1 MLIKDGDRN
10 NDTNQPPVGGMKMKK
25 QIARVLSVV
34 FALSLL
40 LSLCLSASA
49 AQESDLLARIR
60 EKGYIVI
67 ATEGDWAPWTY
78 HDESNALVGFDVELG
93 RKLAEYIGVEA
104 RFEETNWDAILAGVD
119 SGRFDIA
126 CNGVSV
132 TPQRSEKYDFSV
144 PYVYSK
150 TVLVVRGDNDSIRS
164 FEDLKGKKTA
174 NTISSIF
181 ANLAESFGA
190 TVVGVDALQDT
201 IQQVLQGRV
210 DATMNSR
217 MTINDFMKEHPDAN
231 LKIVDERAGD
241 IVSVPVRKGEDAAS
255 LLALINEA
263 LRAMHADG
271 TLTELSQRYFG
282 GMDMT
287 AE

>member
-1 MLIKDGDRN
+1 
-10 NDTNQPPVGGMKMKK
+10 MKK
-25 QIARVLSVV
+25 QRMFCCAVLSLI
-34 FALSLL
+34 LSLVF
-40 LSLCLSASA
+40 CLSASA
-49 AQESDLLARIR
+49 AGESDLLARIR

-104 RFEETNWDAILAGVD
+104 RCEEANWGAILAGVA
-119 SGRFDIA
+119 SGRWDIA

-217 MTINDFMKEHPDAN
+217 MTINDFLREHPDAN

-255 LLALINEA
+255 LLNVINEA
-263 LRAMHADG
+263 LQAMHADG